1 MSIACVRLHKQPIGE
16 GHMCTTDA
24 DDCIRLTYACTSY
37 ANAAGGAARL
47 TFVSHVPTPLHSFHV
62 FI

>member
-1 MSIACVRLHKQPIGE
+1 
-16 GHMCTTDA
+16 MCTTDA